1 MNIWS
6 EMMQTVSVAEATTHL
21 STLLNQIEAGVE
33 IMITRWGQPIARIIP
48 VKKTLKPIP
57 FEELAAFRATQSKS
71 PTSSLEHLQALR
83 DEARY

>member
-1 MNIWS
+1 
-6 EMMQTVSVAEATTHL
+6 MQTVSVAEATTHI

-57 FEELAAFRATQSKS
+57 FEELAAFRATQAKS
-71 PTSSLEHLQALR
+71 PVSSLEHLQALR